1 MTKLANPVPLFLDT
15 RGALM
20 DGGHIYVGAV
30 NSDPQV
36 SPINLFWD
44 FAQTQP
50 AEQPLRTIGGQIVNG
65 VVPAA
70 VFFSQSDYAMRVTD
84 QNDALVFYSPSI
96 YADAA
101 FQPLD
106 SDLTAIAALG
116 TTSYGRSLL
125 TLANQAALVA
135 ATGVAPAIPLTGGTV
150 TGDILRQ
157 GAGGYVYTT
166 TGTGAKIYPPLPV
179 GSANPATGALSLQG
193 FY

>member
-20 DGGHIYVGAV
+20 DGGHIYVGVV
-30 NSDPQV
+30 NGDPEV
-36 SPINLFWD
+36 SPIDLFWD

-65 VVPAA
+65 VVPSP

-96 YADAA
+96 YADVS

-106 SDLTAIAALG
+106 SDLTAIASLV
-116 TTSYGRSLL
+116 TTPYGRSLL
-125 TLANQAALVA
+125 TLGNQAALVA
-135 ATGVAPAIPLTGGTV
+135 ATGIAPALPLTGGTV

-157 GAGGYVYTT
+157 GSGGYVYTT
-166 TGTGAKIYPPLPV
+166 TGAGAKIYPPLPV
-179 GSANPATGALSLQG
+179 GTPNPATGPLSLQG

>member
-30 NSDPQV
+30 NSDPQAR
-36 SPINLFWD
+36 PITVYWD

-50 AEQPLRTIGGQIVNG
+50 AEQPLRTIGGLIVNG
-65 VVPAA
+65 VVPAS
-70 VFFSQSDYAMRVTD
+70 VFFPQGDYAMRVTD
-84 QNDALVFYSPSI
+84 QNDTLVFYSPSI
-96 YADAA
+96 YASAS

-106 SDLTAIAALG
+106 TDLSAIAALG
-116 TTSYGRSLL
+116 TTPYGRSLL

-135 ATGVAPAIPLTGGTV
+135 ATGLNAGLPLTGGTM

-179 GSANPATGALSLQG
+179 GSANPATGPLSLQG

>member
-1 MTKLANPVPLFLDT
+1 MTKLANPLPLFLDT

-20 DGGHIYVGAV
+20 DGGHIYVGTA
-30 NSDPQV
+30 NGNPLFT
-36 SPINLFWD
+36 PINVFWD

-50 AEQPLRTIGGQIVNG
+50 ATQPLRTIGGQVVNG
-65 VVPAA
+65 VTPAA
-70 VFFSQSDYAMRVTD
+70 VFFTESDYAIRVTD
-84 QNDALVFYSPSI
+84 QNDVLAFYSPSI
-96 YADAA
+96 YSTLS

-106 SDLTAIAALG
+106 SDLTAIAALA

-135 ATGVAPAIPLTGGTV
+135 ATGIAPALPLAGGTV

-157 GAGGYVYTT
+157 DSGSYVYAT

-179 GSANPATGALSLQG
+179 GTANPATGALSLQG